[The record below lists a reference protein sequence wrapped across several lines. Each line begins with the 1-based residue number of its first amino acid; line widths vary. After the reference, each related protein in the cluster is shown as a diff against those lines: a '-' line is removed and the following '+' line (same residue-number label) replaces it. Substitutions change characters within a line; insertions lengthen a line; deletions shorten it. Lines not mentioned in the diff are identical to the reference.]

1 MDRVWQ
7 SGISTESRDDF
18 YARIRESRSTL
29 EGLASTVRKAVR
41 EVRELSYWI
50 LHCMCQF
57 GDIFYAI
64 QDLPEPLAH
73 ALYADAHALS
83 AHQLVTLLTL
93 SAAVIDGCPTRLRSH
108 FLPPLLIHLFKQ
120 LDVKI
125 SADWDLIGREALED
139 AAEETLDQEMKAES
153 VLRQLTHSAVLMVS
167 KLLDLQKQGT
177 HITSRT
183 VTQTTG
189 LIATIEAREQLSE
202 DTTLRFIILTSP
214 DILEAL
220 ILFCTHA
227 LRMHDYRCCGIITRV
242 LRNLIPQ
249 FRETSSSS
257 PNAETPSI
265 DVTTASQ
272 VREFFSTEVLKACI
286 TSLNEPYFHDLQKD
300 LAALIASILVLYSP
314 TTDTPRQTLLSMP
327 GMSEGRVDKCLE
339 NMRKARNDKEQRSY
353 VLTLLES
360 VRGVS
365 IHEQGKISN
374 RVPRGGRKGRRSA
387 MQEQFM
393 AMDDEQATG
402 IVRGG
407 SPELVGITDMFG

>member
-57 GDIFYAI
+57 GDTFYAI
-64 QDLPEPLAH
+64 HDLPEPLAH
-73 ALYADAHALS
+73 ALYADAHTLS
-83 AHQLVTLLTL
+83 AHQLSTLLTL

-108 FLPPLLIHLFKQ
+108 FLPPLLIPLFKQ

-125 SADWDLIGREALED
+125 SADWNLVGREALED

-153 VLRQLTHSAVLMVS
+153 ILRQLTHSAVLMVS
-167 KLLDLQKQGT
+167 KFLDLQKQRT
-177 HITSRT
+177 HIISRI
-183 VTQTTG
+183 VTQTTNK
-189 LIATIEAREQLSE
+189 LNTTIESKEQLSE
-202 DTTLRFIILTSP
+202 DTTLRILILKSP

-249 FRETSSSS
+249 FRESSSSS
-257 PNAETPSI
+257 PNAEAPSI
-265 DVTTASQ
+265 DITTASH

-327 GMSEGRVDKCLE
+327 GMSEERVDKCLE

-365 IHEQGKISN
+365 IYEQGKISN
-374 RVPRGGRKGRRSA
+374 RVPRGGRRGRSA

-402 IVRGG
+402 IIRGG
-407 SPELVGITDMFG
+407 SPELAGITDMFG